1 MEKTISVKELIDKA
15 FDLCGYT
22 RTNELNKQAITAVN
36 IIVSDIFYTLNK
48 EGFIPVTN
56 LDDKITF
63 NERIINDIL
72 PYGVASHIA
81 ELEYDGE
88 KQNIYAAYYNRKK
101 LSLSSICQIEDK
113 LPRGE
118 W

>member
-1 MEKTISVKELIDKA
+1 MEKTISVRELIDKA

-36 IIVSDIFYTLNK
+36 IIYSDIFYILKK
-48 EGFIPVTN
+48 EGFSPVTN
-56 LDDKITF
+56 LNDEITF
-63 NERIINDIL
+63 EERIINDIL

-88 KQNIYAAYYNRKK
+88 KQNLYAAYYNRKRLTIGGRGK
-101 LSLSSICQIEDK
+101 IEDK
-113 LPRGE
+113 LPRGD

>member
-1 MEKTISVKELIDKA
+1 MEKTISVRELIDKA

-48 EGFIPVTN
+48 EGYTPITS
-56 LDDKITF
+56 LDDEITF
-63 NERIINDIL
+63 DERIINDVL
-72 PYGVASHIA
+72 PYGVAARIA

-88 KQNIYAAYYNRKK
+88 KQNIYAAYYNRKR
-101 LSLSSICQIEDK
+101 LSLGGRGMIEDK
-113 LPRGE
+113 LPRGD